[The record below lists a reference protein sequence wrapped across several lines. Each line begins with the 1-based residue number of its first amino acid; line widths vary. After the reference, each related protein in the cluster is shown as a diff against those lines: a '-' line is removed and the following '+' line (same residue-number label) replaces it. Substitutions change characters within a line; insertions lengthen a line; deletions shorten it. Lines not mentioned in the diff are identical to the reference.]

1 MAAEQIEHGDPLLTH
16 GGAWTDPGCAAKL
29 ERQLSDEVVA
39 VPGANVRLR
48 VGRLLIPDLVV
59 TTDLSEPLIFAAPD
73 VLVACEIVSSWGQ
86 ARDRILKPA
95 MYAASGIGWY
105 LLVEREADLELV
117 LHRLDGERYT
127 EHARA
132 RQGDRVAI
140 PPLSVDV
147 QVDVLARR
155 R

>member
-1 MAAEQIEHGDPLLTH
+1 MCRETRAAAVRRGRRR
-16 GGAWTDPGCAAKL
+16 AWGQ
-29 ERQLSDEVVA
+29 RQA
-39 VPGANVRLR
+39 
-48 VGRLLIPDLVV
+48 V
-59 TTDLSEPLIFAAPD
+59 TTDLSEPLVFAAPD

-147 QVDVLARR
+147 QV
-155 R
+155 